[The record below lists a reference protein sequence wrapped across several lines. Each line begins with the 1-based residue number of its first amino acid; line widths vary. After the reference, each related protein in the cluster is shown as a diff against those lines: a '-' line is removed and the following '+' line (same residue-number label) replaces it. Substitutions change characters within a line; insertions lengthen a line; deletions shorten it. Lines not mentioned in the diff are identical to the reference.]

1 MVGALQCSQPD
12 FGDNNNYTID
22 INNIIIL
29 IKDLATAES
38 LLKVMLV
45 MEKMQITE

>member
-1 MVGALQCSQPD
+1 MMSVLQCSQPD
-12 FGDNNNYTID
+12 FDDNNNCTIYN
-22 INNIIIL
+22 NNISL

-38 LLKVMLV
+38 LLKVMQV